1 MSCSCLLA
9 FLFYSGRQLC
19 SLLYSQLLFLSY
31 FIWATWGFLFCINTG
46 IRNESRMNQGSL
58 SATADL
64 LLILATFT
72 VSLAYFSVCFYC
84 FFMQKCKNILHV
96 WNLTETETLP
106 LQLPVFGREHEN
118 KHIHTCSWW
127 VYFLSGLLSSSLY
140 PYFIGIILLWWPGQ
154 RLRLIWGPWKHG
166 EWVYK
171 DSMKVE
177 TPGVGENAKESSENF
192 SPLKADTL

>member
-96 WNLTETETLP
+96 WNVTETETLP

-118 KHIHTCSWW
+118 KTFTHVIGESIF
-127 VYFLSGLLSSSLY
+127 FLVFYLRPFILILLASSSSDDRGRDCALY
-140 PYFIGIILLWWPGQ
+140 G
-154 RLRLIWGPWKHG
+154 GP
-166 EWVYK
+166 E
-171 DSMKVE
+171 SM
-177 TPGVGENAKESSENF
+177 ESESI
-192 SPLKADTL
+192 KT